1 MGNLF
6 SRNKETLITTTD
18 EDDQFFD
25 CLNDDETHNENNT
38 QIISHYYA
46 VWIPS
51 NVEIT
56 ENQFIFDDMK
66 SAFTLCKK
74 YSKHNSRGKI

>member
-6 SRNKETLITTTD
+6 SRNKEPVTIA

-25 CLNDDETHNENNT
+25 CLNDADEIHEQNTENAP
-38 QIISHYYA
+38 QSVSHYYA

-51 NVEIT
+51 NVET
-56 ENQFIFDDMK
+56 TGKEKLVFLFSKLKFILYRK
-66 SAFTLCKK
+66 SICL
-74 YSKHNSRGKI
+74 R

>member
-6 SRNKETLITTTD
+6 SRNKQQEQIVN

-25 CLNDDETHNENNT
+25 CLTDDETHEQNTDNEPQT
-38 QIISHYYA
+38 TISHYYA

-51 NVEIT
+51 NVET
-56 ENQFIFDDMK
+56 TGK
-66 SAFTLCKK
+66 SSFLFERNLILFFFRK
-74 YSKHNSRGKI
+74 SIRFR

>member
-6 SRNKETLITTTD
+6 SRHKQDVIID

-25 CLNDDETHNENNT
+25 CLNDDETHEHNE
-38 QIISHYYA
+38 QIKEIPIQTISHYYA

-51 NVEIT
+51 NVETTGNNISYFYT
-56 ENQFIFDDMK
+56 
-66 SAFTLCKK
+66 
-74 YSKHNSRGKI
+74 

>member
-6 SRNKETLITTTD
+6 SRNKEQQVIIN

-25 CLNDDETHNENNT
+25 CLNDDEPHEQNIENHIQT
-38 QIISHYYA
+38 ISHYYA

-51 NVEIT
+51 NVET
-56 ENQFIFDDMK
+56 TGKKKEMFQFYKHQIF
-66 SAFTLCKK
+66 L
-74 YSKHNSRGKI
+74 

>member
-6 SRNKETLITTTD
+6 SRHTEQVIIN

-25 CLNDDETHNENNT
+25 CLHDEQNIQNNT
-38 QIISHYYA
+38 QPISHYYA

-56 ENQFIFDDMK
+56 
-66 SAFTLCKK
+66 
-74 YSKHNSRGKI
+74 GKIKKFLFEFL

>member
-6 SRNKETLITTTD
+6 SRHTEQVIIN

-25 CLNDDETHNENNT
+25 CLNDDDPHEHDEQNIQNNT
-38 QIISHYYA
+38 QPISHYYA

-56 ENQFIFDDMK
+56 
-66 SAFTLCKK
+66 
-74 YSKHNSRGKI
+74 GKIKKFLFEFL

>member
-6 SRNKETLITTTD
+6 SRNKHQEQIIN

-25 CLNDDETHNENNT
+25 CLNDDETQT
-38 QIISHYYA
+38 TISHYYA

-51 NVEIT
+51 NIEIT
-56 ENQFIFDDMK
+56 GK
-66 SAFTLCKK
+66 SKFFF
-74 YSKHNSRGKI
+74 G